1 MGLLAKSQAELS
13 QQLPV
18 KNTFKFSK
26 HGLFILGCLSP
37 AIILVSIFVYFPL
50 FQGIVMAFQNYTLFD
65 ITNRPFVGLQNFKN
79 VIFTSEFYLILKN
92 SFIWVFVSLF
102 FQLIIGFT
110 IAIYLRR
117 HFKGRGIYQALIFF
131 PWAMSG
137 FLIGIIWRWMFNG
150 QNGVINDLLIRLG
163 IIDQMIPFLSSPQW
177 AMVSVLIANIWYGVA
192 FFTIM
197 LLAALQ
203 SVPNELY
210 EAADMDG
217 ANGFHKLFKVTIPYI
232 MPTIITTVLLR
243 FIWILNFPDIIYGM
257 TNGGPAGSTHILP
270 TYMLEKI
277 IFSQNYGEASA
288 IGVIMIFILT
298 TFAIFYLMATRFD
311 KAGDF

>member
-1 MGLLAKSQAELS
+1 MEKSQLALS
-13 QQLPV
+13 NTIST
-18 KNTFKFSK
+18 KKTFKFSK
-26 HGLFILGCLSP
+26 QGLFILSCLAP
-37 AIILVSIFVYFPL
+37 ALILVAVFVYYPL
-50 FQGIVMAFQNYTLFD
+50 FQGFIMAFQSYTLFD
-65 ITNRPFVGLQNFKN
+65 VLNRPFVGLQNFKD
-79 VIFTSEFYLILKN
+79 VIFTPEFKNIVFN
-92 SFIWVFVSLF
+92 SFIWVAVSLF
-102 FQLIIGFT
+102 FQLFFGFII
-110 IAIYLRR
+110 ALYLRK
-117 HFKGRGIYQALIFF
+117 HFRGRGIYQSLIFF

-163 IIDQMIPFLSSPQW
+163 FIDQMIPFLSSPKW
-177 AMVSVLIANIWYGVA
+177 AMASVVIANIWYGVT

-210 EAADMDG
+210 ESADVDG
-217 ANGFHKLFKVTIPYI
+217 ANSVQKLIKVTIPYI

-243 FIWILNFPDIIYGM
+243 IIWILNFPDIIYGM

-277 IFSQNYGEASA
+277 IFSQNYGHASA

-298 TFAIFYLMATRFD
+298 VFSTFYLMATRFD